1 MDEEEVVCEKVER
14 KGKEIKK
21 EKEEDYKFVILV
33 VYSKLYLEKLFIFFW
48 GEVFLVL
55 FQLILKKKKKK
66 IEGELKK
73 VKMKCKLLL
82 LGKEFKK

>member
-48 GEVFLVL
+48 DEVFLVL
-55 FQLILKKKKKK
+55 F
-66 IEGELKK
+66 
-73 VKMKCKLLL
+73 
-82 LGKEFKK
+82 

>member
-48 GEVFLVL
+48 DEVFLVL